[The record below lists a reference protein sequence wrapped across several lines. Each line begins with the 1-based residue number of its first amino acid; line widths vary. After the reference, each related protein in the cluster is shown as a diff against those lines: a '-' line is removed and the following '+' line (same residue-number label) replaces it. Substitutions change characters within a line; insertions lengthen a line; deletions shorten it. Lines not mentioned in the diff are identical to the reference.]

1 MATYRAPVDDM
12 MFLFEKLRDNSHY
25 NSLEKYKEVNPDLAK
40 DILEQAA
47 KLTENLILPL
57 AKVGDETPAKF
68 ENGVVITPPGYKKA
82 YKKFIEDGW
91 VSLSCDPEYGGQGM
105 PKTISS
111 FFDEMLSAASLSFK
125 LYSELSIGAYN
136 CILHHGN
143 DSIKKKF
150 LPNMVKGTWSG
161 TMCLTEPV
169 CGTDLGL
176 LKTKAEEQPDG
187 SYKLTG
193 QKIFITSGDQDLT
206 ENIIHLVLA
215 RTPDAPTGTK
225 GISLFLVPKIQVKE
239 DGSLGPRNG
248 VSTNSIESK
257 MGIRGSATCVLNFD
271 ESVGHMIGPKN
282 KGLSSMFTMMNLERI
297 VVGIQGLGIS
307 EIAYQNA
314 LNYSK
319 ERKQGKSNSS
329 KTKNGADLIIDHAD
343 IRRSLLNMKSI
354 IEGERA
360 LSFWLAQQTEVSLHH
375 KDSKIKEEAS
385 DLVSLMTPVVK
396 SLFSDMGMEITS
408 DAMQIFG
415 GYGYT
420 KDQGIEQLYRDNR
433 ITPIYEGTNSVQAI
447 DLVFR
452 KLVNKDK
459 DIIGRYLKLIDE
471 EIKKNNKQ
479 TKIKPL
485 AIKLDEYLKVTVNF
499 TNWIKDKMKNS
510 KDDVS
515 AACNDY
521 LKVLGLI
528 ALSYSWLKVLDVSYK
543 ELKNNKK
550 FFEDKIETANFFFNR
565 VLPRIDSHYKSA
577 ISGSGYIMNFKFN

>member
-1 MATYRAPVDDM
+1 MATYSAPIDDM
-12 MFLFEKLRDNSHY
+12 MFLFEKLRDNPHY
-25 NSLEKYKEVNPDLAK
+25 NELEKYKEVNPDLAK

-47 KLTENLILPL
+47 KITENLILPL
-57 AKVGDETPAKF
+57 AKVGDETPATF
-68 ENGVVITPPGYKKA
+68 ENGVVRVPPGYKEV
-82 YKKFIEDGW
+82 YKKFIENGW

-105 PKTISS
+105 PKTINA
-111 FFDEMLSAASLSFK
+111 FFDEMLSSASLSFK

-136 CILHHGN
+136 CILHHGS

-150 LPNMVKGTWSG
+150 LPNIVKGTWSG
-161 TMCLTEPV
+161 TMCLTESV

-176 LKTKAEEQPDG
+176 LKTKAIEQSDG
-187 SYKLTG
+187 TFKLNG
-193 QKIFITSGDQDLT
+193 QKIFITSGDHDLT

-215 RTPDAPTGTK
+215 RTTDAPSGTK
-225 GISLFLVPKIQVKE
+225 GISLFLVPKVQVKE
-239 DGSLGPRNG
+239 DGSLGPRNR

-257 MGIRGSATCVLNFD
+257 MGIKGSATCVLNFD
-271 ESVGHMIGPKN
+271 GAIGYMIGPKN
-282 KGLSSMFTMMNLERI
+282 KGLSSIFTMMNLERI
-297 VVGIQGLGIS
+297 IVGLQGLGLS

-319 ERKQGKSNSS
+319 ERKQGKSNNS
-329 KTKNGADLIIDHAD
+329 KTQNGADLIIDHAD

-375 KDSKIKEEAS
+375 SDNKIKQEAS
-385 DLVSLMTPVVK
+385 DFVSLMTPVVK
-396 SLFSDMGMEITS
+396 SLFTDMGMEITS

-452 KLVNKDK
+452 KLVNKN
-459 DIIGRYLKLIDE
+459 GNVVNRYVKFIEE
-471 EIKKNNKQ
+471 EIKKNKGEKQ
-479 TKIKPL
+479 IKEF
-485 AIKLDEYLKVTVNF
+485 AEKLEYYLKILINF
-499 TNWIKDKMKNS
+499 NLWIEKNMEKS
-510 KDDVS
+510 KDDIN

-521 LKVLGLI
+521 LKVLGLV
-528 ALSYSWLKVLDVSYK
+528 AVAFSWLKILNVSYK

-550 FFEDKIETANFFFNR
+550 FYEDKIETAKFFFNR
-565 VLPRIDSHYKSA
+565 VLPRIDAYYNSA
-577 ISGSGYIMNFKFN
+577 ISGSKYIMDFKFN

>member
-1 MATYRAPVDDM
+1 MATYTAPIDDM
-12 MFLFEKLRDNSHY
+12 MFLFEKLRDNPYY
-25 NSLEKYKEVNPDLAK
+25 NELEKYKEVNPDLAK

-47 KLTENLILPL
+47 KITENLILPL
-57 AKVGDETPAKF
+57 AKAGDETPVTF
-68 ENGVVITPPGYKKA
+68 ENGVVRTSPGYKEA

-105 PKTISS
+105 PKTISA
-111 FFDEMLSAASLSFK
+111 FFEEMLSSASLSFK

-136 CILHHGN
+136 CILQHGT
-143 DSIKKKF
+143 DSVKKKF
-150 LPNMVKGTWSG
+150 LPNIVKGTWSG

-176 LKTKAEEQPDG
+176 LKTKAVEQSNG
-187 SYKLTG
+187 TYKLTG
-193 QKIFITSGDQDLT
+193 QKIFITSGDHDLT
-206 ENIIHLVLA
+206 DNIIHLVLA
-215 RTPDAPTGTK
+215 RTPDAPSGTK

-248 VSTNSIESK
+248 VSTGSIENK
-257 MGIRGSATCVLNFD
+257 MGIKGSATCALNFD
-271 ESVGHMIGPKN
+271 GAVGHIIGPKN

-319 ERKQGKSNSS
+319 ERKQGKSNNR
-329 KTKNGADLIIDHAD
+329 KTQNGADLIINHAD

-375 KDSKIKEEAS
+375 KDNKIKEEAL

-396 SLFSDMGMEITS
+396 SLFTDMGMEITS

-433 ITPIYEGTNSVQAI
+433 ITPIYEGTNSVQSI

-452 KLVNKDK
+452 KLFNKDRN
-459 DIIGRYLKLIDE
+459 IIGRYIKFIE
-471 EIKKNNKQ
+471 KEIKKSKKQ
-479 TKIKPL
+479 AKIKL
-485 AIKLDEYLKVTVNF
+485 FAKKLDDYLKITVNF
-499 TNWIKDKMKNS
+499 TNWIKKNMKSS

-528 ALSYSWLKVLDVSYK
+528 ALAYSWLKVLDVSYK
-543 ELKNNKK
+543 EISKNKK
-550 FFEDKIETANFFFNR
+550 FFEDKIETASFFFNR

-577 ISGSGYIMNFKFN
+577 TSGSKYIMDFKFS

>member
-1 MATYRAPVDDM
+1 MATYSAPIDDM
-12 MFLFEKLRDNSHY
+12 MFLFEKLRDNPHY
-25 NSLEKYKEVNPDLAK
+25 NELEKYKEVNPDLAK

-47 KLTENLILPL
+47 KITENLILPL
-57 AKVGDETPAKF
+57 AKVGDETPATF
-68 ENGVVITPPGYKKA
+68 ENGVVRVPPEYKEV

-105 PKTISS
+105 PKTINA
-111 FFDEMLSAASLSFK
+111 FFDEMLSSASLSFK

-136 CILHHGN
+136 CILHHGS

-150 LPNMVKGTWSG
+150 LPNIVKGTWSG
-161 TMCLTEPV
+161 TMCLTESV

-176 LKTKAEEQPDG
+176 LKTKAVEQSDG
-187 SYKLTG
+187 TFKLNG
-193 QKIFITSGDQDLT
+193 QKIFITSGDHDLT

-215 RTPDAPTGTK
+215 RTTDAPSGTK
-225 GISLFLVPKIQVKE
+225 GISLFLVPKVQVKE

-257 MGIRGSATCVLNFD
+257 MGIKGSATCVLNFD
-271 ESVGHMIGPKN
+271 GAIGYMIGPKN

-297 VVGIQGLGIS
+297 IVGLQGLGLS

-319 ERKQGKSNSS
+319 ERKQGKSNNS
-329 KTKNGADLIIDHAD
+329 KTQNGADLIIDHAD

-375 KDSKIKEEAS
+375 SDNKIKQEAS
-385 DLVSLMTPVVK
+385 DFVSLMTPVVK
-396 SLFSDMGMEITS
+396 SLFTDMGMEITS

-452 KLVNKDK
+452 KLVNKN
-459 DIIGRYLKLIDE
+459 GNVVNRYVKFIEE
-471 EIKKNNKQ
+471 EIKKNKGEKQ
-479 TKIKPL
+479 IKEF
-485 AIKLDEYLKVTVNF
+485 AEKLEYYLKILINF
-499 TNWIKDKMKNS
+499 NLWIEKNMEKS
-510 KDDVS
+510 KDDIN

-521 LKVLGLI
+521 LKVLGLV
-528 ALSYSWLKVLDVSYK
+528 AVAFSWLKILNVSYK

-550 FFEDKIETANFFFNR
+550 FYEDKIETAKFFFNR
-565 VLPRIDSHYKSA
+565 VLPRIDAYYNSA
-577 ISGSGYIMNFKFN
+577 ISGSKYIMDFKFN

>member
-1 MATYRAPVDDM
+1 MATYTAPIDDM
-12 MFLFEKLRDNSHY
+12 MFLFEKLRDNPYY
-25 NSLEKYKEVNPDLAK
+25 NELEKYKEVNPDLAK

-47 KLTENLILPL
+47 KITENLILPL
-57 AKVGDETPAKF
+57 AKAGDETPVTF
-68 ENGVVITPPGYKKA
+68 ENGVVRTSPGYKEA

-105 PKTISS
+105 PKTISA
-111 FFDEMLSAASLSFK
+111 FFEEMLSSASLSFK

-136 CILHHGN
+136 CILQHGT
-143 DSIKKKF
+143 DSVKKKF
-150 LPNMVKGTWSG
+150 LPNIVKGTWSG

-176 LKTKAEEQPDG
+176 LKTKAVEQSNG
-187 SYKLTG
+187 TYKLTG
-193 QKIFITSGDQDLT
+193 QKIFITSGDHDLT
-206 ENIIHLVLA
+206 DNIIHLVLA
-215 RTPDAPTGTK
+215 RTPDAPSGTK

-248 VSTNSIESK
+248 VSTGSIENK
-257 MGIRGSATCVLNFD
+257 MGIKGSATCALNFD
-271 ESVGHMIGPKN
+271 GAVGHIIGPKN

-319 ERKQGKSNSS
+319 ERKQGKSNNR
-329 KTKNGADLIIDHAD
+329 KTQNGADLIIDHAD

-375 KDSKIKEEAS
+375 KDNKIKEEAL

-396 SLFSDMGMEITS
+396 SLFTDMGMEITS

-433 ITPIYEGTNSVQAI
+433 ITPIYEGTNSIQSI

-452 KLVNKDK
+452 KLFNKDRN
-459 DIIGRYLKLIDE
+459 IIGRYIKFIE
-471 EIKKNNKQ
+471 KEIKKSKKQ
-479 TKIKPL
+479 AKIKL
-485 AIKLDEYLKVTVNF
+485 FAKKLDDYLKITVNF
-499 TNWIKDKMKNS
+499 TNWIKKNMKSS

-528 ALSYSWLKVLDVSYK
+528 ALAYSWLKVLDVSYK
-543 ELKNNKK
+543 EISKNKK
-550 FFEDKIETANFFFNR
+550 FFEDKIETASFFFNR

-577 ISGSGYIMNFKFN
+577 TSGSKYIMDFKFS